1 MPLLTTLTWESDKA
15 QISMAEV
22 GEPTQYGY
30 AERLMRTIK
39 EEEVDLSEYR
49 DYHDVY
55 QHIGQFIEDVYMHK
69 RVHSALGYLTPAE
82 FEQQWLALPVNERAT
97 LCCPVL
103 WGQYR
108 CLWDFYFKLLKKYR
122 GDRED
127 AFCKSVSETWRGFSA
142 ELA

>member
-1 MPLLTTLTWESDKA
+1 MT
-15 QISMAEV
+15 EV

-39 EEEVDLSEYR
+39 EEEVDLSESR

-82 FEQQWLALPVNERAT
+82 FEQQWLTLSVNERAT

-103 WGQYR
+103 WGQYKHEGVT
-108 CLWDFYFKLLKKYR
+108 LFPQGGSFALLPR
-122 GDRED
+122 VLGDARTEGRRETHGT
-127 AFCKSVSETWRGFSA
+127 SGTS
-142 ELA
+142 

>member
-1 MPLLTTLTWESDKA
+1 MPLLTTLTGLEDKA

-55 QHIGQFIEDVYMHK
+55 QHIGQFIEDVSMRHPGSLSP
-69 RVHSALGYLTPAE
+69 RLSHPG
-82 FEQQWLALPVNERAT
+82 
-97 LCCPVL
+97 
-103 WGQYR
+103 
-108 CLWDFYFKLLKKYR
+108 
-122 GDRED
+122 
-127 AFCKSVSETWRGFSA
+127 
-142 ELA
+142 

>member
-1 MPLLTTLTWESDKA
+1 MPLLTALTGLKDKA

-22 GEPTQYGY
+22 GEPTRYGY

-55 QHIGQFIEDVYMHK
+55 QHIGPFIEDVSMHK

-82 FEQQWLALPVNERAT
+82 FEQQWLALPVKG
-97 LCCPVL
+97 LV
-103 WGQYR
+103 W
-108 CLWDFYFKLLKKYR
+108 
-122 GDRED
+122 
-127 AFCKSVSETWRGFSA
+127 WRGETAALSQYGLQSQITNSVRSA
-142 ELA
+142 GVASRTRT